1 MRINAAFFRDTD
13 ALKAVLSLPKRL
25 QQTIAC
31 IVWWDWFAGRLVS
44 NRTALFDQ
52 WLKAP
57 PQRKEP
63 TDEELLNALL
73 TLGYD
78 RKMAELKFR
87 GSQARINKQLAR
99 IENDNANTKTQLT
112 S

>member
-1 MRINAAFFRDTD
+1 MRVNAAFTRDTD
-13 ALKAVLSLPKRL
+13 ALRAVLSLPKRL

-57 PQRKEP
+57 PQRREP
-63 TDEELLNALL
+63 SDDELFNALIAI
-73 TLGYD
+73 GYD
-78 RKMAELKFR
+78 RKMAELKFK
-87 GSQARINKQLAR
+87 GSQAREKIRLQR
-99 IENDNANTKTQLT
+99 YTTNDDTQT
-112 S
+112 IITP

>member
-1 MRINAAFFRDTD
+1 MRINAAFTHDTD
-13 ALKAVLSLPKRL
+13 ALKVVLSLPKRL

-31 IVWWDWFAGRLVS
+31 IIWWDWFAGRLVS

-63 TDEELLNALL
+63 TDDELLNALIAI
-73 TLGYD
+73 GYD

-87 GSQARINKQLAR
+87 GSQARQAIRQLR
-99 IENDNANTKTQLT
+99 YDNTTIIT
-112 S
+112 P